1 MAEGSEIRAHGV
13 ESLDGVVGLVAAR
26 IRGLDRE
33 AYTRAVCAPGRFL
46 AVMPDID
53 ALEPLRRALESGG
66 ELDRARDDL
75 ARWARDGIRC
85 YAFGGAG
92 YPDGLAHI
100 PDPPLVLFVLGDDPA
115 EVFAKPGLAVV
126 GSRRA
131 DALGCAFAA
140 EVAERCAAAGCC
152 IISGLA
158 LGVDGAAHRG
168 ALASAAR
175 GSTVAVFGSGLYT
188 VYPAMH
194 RSLATEIRARG
205 GLLVSH
211 FEPETRPFPA
221 NFLNRNRI
229 IAGLSRAVLVV
240 EAAERSG
247 ALATARYALEAG
259 RELMVVPGSI
269 RDPLFTGSNRLFHSG
284 AVPILGSADV
294 LEHFPGGLDRPETA
308 GAVPLGDGAQGV
320 ATPVESSAARLL
332 AALDL
337 SQPVHVDVLAAQ
349 RGSGSDFYAD
359 LFALEL
365 SGAIARLPGN
375 YVQRLR

>member
-1 MAEGSEIRAHGV
+1 
-13 ESLDGVVGLVAAR
+13 
-26 IRGLDRE
+26 
-33 AYTRAVCAPGRFL
+33 
-46 AVMPDID
+46 MPDIPE
-53 ALEPLRRALESGG
+53 LERLCRVLESS
-66 ELDRARDDL
+66 EARERGLADL

-85 YAFGGAG
+85 FALGGAE
-92 YPDGLAHI
+92 YPSALAHI
-100 PDPPLVLFVLGDDPA
+100 PDPPTIVFVLGDDPA
-115 EVFAKPGLAVV
+115 AVFAKPGLAVV

-140 EVAERCAAAGCC
+140 EVAEGCAAAGAC

-168 ALASAAR
+168 ALASVEQ
-175 GSTVAVFGSGLYT
+175 GSTIAVFGSGLYT

-194 RSLATEIRARG
+194 RSLAAEIRARG
-205 GLLVSH
+205 GLLISQ

-229 IAGLSRAVLVV
+229 ISGLSRAVLVV

-284 AVPILGSADV
+284 AVPILCGADV
-294 LEHFPGGLDRPETA
+294 LEHFPGGLARPKT
-308 GAVPLGDGAQGV
+308 GGSVPGSDGAIGLS
-320 ATPVESSAARLL
+320 TPLDSGAANLL
-332 AALDL
+332 AALEL
-337 SQPVHVDVLAAQ
+337 NAPVHVDDLAAE
-349 RGSGSDFYAD
+349 RGSGGEFYAD

-365 SGAIARLPGN
+365 SGAIVRLPGN